1 MVKYGGNAMTGSGGT
16 DDFSQD
22 IVLMKQTGIDPVV
35 VHGGG
40 PQIGA
45 MLKKLDIQS
54 RFIDGLRVTDE
65 AAVEVVEMV
74 LTGSI
79 NKHIVTAINAAGGR
93 AVGLSGKD
101 GNMVVARKL
110 ALTKTDSVTGKTIVE
125 DLGFVGEPERV
136 NPEILHTMMKSE
148 IIPVIAPIGVG
159 PKGETYN
166 INADTVAGAVAGAV
180 KAERLILLTDV
191 EGVLDQDK
199 KLIPHLTVE
208 RGPRPDRGRH
218 HFRRHDP
225 QDQHRH
231 RRGGSRRACGGDPG
245 RPHSP
250 CAAARIVHRAWRRNP
265 DHGRMTQAMRRWL
278 AALAVLAAIC
288 ASPRRPRPRSNSA
301 TAPAIFSMPPPRRW
315 SSAGSSTQGWTRIAP
330 GDCQVALPE
339 KLTAQSY
346 LVYARSA
353 LAHSGPQR
361 AWGGNFPLLRQGC
374 QFHPEPAG
382 ESRPSAPATFSRCR
396 SRRWKPMTVP
406 TGP

>member
-1 MVKYGGNAMTGSGGT
+1 MADEGEEKNLRLMARWRQTGRVLVEALPFILKYDQKTIVVKYGGNAMTGSGGT

-110 ALTKTDSVTGKTIVE
+110 ALTKTDPVSGKVTVE
-125 DLGFVGEPERV
+125 DLGFVGEPDAI
-136 NPEILHTMMKSE
+136 NPEILYTMMKSE

-180 KAERLILLTDV
+180 KAERLVLLTDV
-191 EGVLDQDK
+191 EGVLDKDK
-199 KLIPHLTVE
+199 KLIAHLTVSQARALIQDGTISGGMIPKISTAIE
-208 RGPRPDRGRH
+208 AVEAGVNAAVILDGRI
-218 HFRRHDP
+218 
-225 QDQHRH
+225 
-231 RRGGSRRACGGDPG
+231 
-245 RPHSP
+245 PH
-250 CAAARIVHRAWRRNP
+250 VLLLELFTE
-265 DHGRMTQAMRRWL
+265 HGAGTL
-278 AALAVLAAIC
+278 I
-288 ASPRRPRPRSNSA
+288 
-301 TAPAIFSMPPPRRW
+301 TA
-315 SSAGSSTQGWTRIAP
+315 G
-330 GDCQVALPE
+330 
-339 KLTAQSY
+339 
-346 LVYARSA
+346 
-353 LAHSGPQR
+353 
-361 AWGGNFPLLRQGC
+361 
-374 QFHPEPAG
+374 
-382 ESRPSAPATFSRCR
+382 
-396 SRRWKPMTVP
+396 
-406 TGP
+406 